1 MSVLAR
7 LRTRLR
13 RDAPPAAVVRA
24 LDRDDRLLA
33 WATTA
38 DGGVVVAS
46 RAALRLPDGRA
57 LPWHRIDKA
66 VWRDA
71 ALTLTESVEVAPGVA
86 ESLPPLLVPLDVA
99 RDLPSVV
106 RSRVTRSVAFTSYDR
121 LPGGSAVRVVA
132 RRVAG
137 QDGLDWSLRFDH
149 PDARHDPGA
158 LAAAEQL
165 LAAARTDMT
174 LPE

>member
-1 MSVLAR
+1 VSVLDR
-7 LRTRLR
+7 IRTRLR
-13 RDAPPAAVVRA
+13 RDAPPPEVVQA

-38 DGGVVVAS
+38 DGVVVAS
-46 RAALRLPDGRA
+46 RAGLRLPDSRV

-71 ALTLTESVEVAPGVA
+71 ALTLTESGEVAPGIA
-86 ESLPPLLVPLDVA
+86 EALPPLVVPLA
-99 RDLPSVV
+99 EPRDLPSVV

-121 LPGGSAVRVVA
+121 LPGGRGVRVVA

-137 QDGLDWSLRFDH
+137 QDGLDWSLRFDD
-149 PDARHDPGA
+149 PNDRHDPGA